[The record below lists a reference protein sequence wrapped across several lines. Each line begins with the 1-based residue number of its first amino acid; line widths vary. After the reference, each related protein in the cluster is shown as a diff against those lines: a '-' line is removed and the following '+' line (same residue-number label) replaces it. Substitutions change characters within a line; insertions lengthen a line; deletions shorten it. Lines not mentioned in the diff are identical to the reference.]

1 MDGRMPWRREVL
13 GLCAPFVLVIALLG
27 VPSGLKAQE
36 RSTEAVPVAESQTEP
51 REVTAETTQPVPQD
65 SKARKDEYG
74 NALGTQF
81 VKHLWSDQIDIWTSP
96 SRVHWEDGQWL
107 VPFAAVTGGFFATDR
122 ASERAISSAPA
133 KLNRYRNLSNDGL
146 AALIAAG
153 GGVYLWGYVARD
165 AQMREAGVLSA
176 EAMLDSLAVSTA
188 GEYSLG
194 RERPHEDPARGKF
207 FAGGTSFPS
216 DHAAIAWSAASVLA
230 HEYPGPLTEFLA
242 YGTATAISASRVLG
256 KEHFPSDAFVGS
268 AMGWVIGR
276 EVYRKHH
283 SSELDS
289 GGGWGSLSGD
299 EEGDQPRDTRNMGSP
314 FVPLDS
320 WVYPAL
326 EKLAALG
333 YTSTA
338 MEGLRPWT
346 RIECARIVNESKDM
360 FDGGESPNK
369 MASDLKSRLEQE
381 FSYEI
386 TLLAGNRNLTA
397 NIESIY
403 TRAVSISGP
412 ALTDSFHF
420 GQTISY
426 DFGRPYER
434 GTNVQDGGSFSASA
448 GPVTFY
454 MRAEYQHAPS
464 APAPSPAVIN
474 VIAQSDLIAAPPD
487 VPVAAISRPE
497 LLDTYLAVNL
507 GNWEISLGRQSLEW
521 GPGPGGSLLWSNNI
535 EPANMVRFV
544 NPEPFELP
552 GFLRFLGPARLDQF
566 FGRLE
571 GHHYITRPFMMGQ
584 KINFKPLPSIEIG
597 FGRTLEIGGKGPG
610 ADPITS
616 TNVLYGFF
624 GQVRAVYDHIPGH
637 TQSEMDWTFYVPR
650 VRNYIVFY
658 GDVYAADDFI
668 PWQNPP
674 KNPFRPGI
682 YITHFPK
689 LPKLD
694 LHIEAAST
702 ESPGWNEGN
711 HGNLNYWN
719 YTYRDGSTYN
729 GFLIGNTVGR
739 MGRAIQSWLTYQVNV
754 RNSLQFTYKHNS
766 VSPAFIPKGGYWQD
780 YAILDDLNLRSGFYL
795 RSELQYEHISSYPI
809 LFNGSRENVSAILEI
824 GFFPHLG
831 KEAR

>member
-1 MDGRMPWRREVL
+1 VWHRGVRGL
-13 GLCAPFVLVIALLG
+13 GGPLLLAIALSG
-27 VPSGLKAQE
+27 VPRGLRAQE
-36 RSTEAVPVAESQTEP
+36 QSTETMPVADSQAEPKQAVTETP
-51 REVTAETTQPVPQD
+51 RLVAQD
-65 SKARKDEYG
+65 SKTRSDDYG
-74 NALGTQF
+74 NAIGTQF

-96 SRVHWEDGQWL
+96 SRLHWEDGQWL
-107 VPFAAVTGGFFATDR
+107 VPFAFVTGGLFATDR
-122 ASERAISSAPA
+122 ASERVISGSPTNF
-133 KLNRYRNLSNDGL
+133 NRYLTWGVEPL
-146 AALIAAG
+146 AELVALG
-153 GGVYLWGYVARD
+153 GGTFLMRHVRRGG
-165 AQMREAGVLSA
+165 QMRETYILSA
-176 EAMLDSLAVSTA
+176 EAILDSLAVSTA
-188 GEYSLG
+188 GEYALG
-194 RERPHEDPARGKF
+194 RERPNEDASRGRF

-216 DHAAIAWSAASVLA
+216 NHAAIAWSAASVLA

-242 YGTATAISASRVLG
+242 YGTASAISASRVLG
-256 KEHFPSDAFVGS
+256 KEHFPSDVFVGS
-268 AMGWVIGR
+268 AMGWMIGR

-283 SSELDS
+283 SSELDE
-289 GGGWGSLSGD
+289 GGGWESLSGD
-299 EEGDQPRDTRNMGSP
+299 EESDQPHDTRNMGSP

-333 YTSTA
+333 YVSTA

-346 RIECARIVNESKDM
+346 RIACARIVNESKDT
-360 FDGGESPNK
+360 FDSGESPNRI
-369 MASDLKSRLEQE
+369 ASELKSRLEQE

-386 TLLAGNRNLTA
+386 TLLGGNRNLTA
-397 NIESIY
+397 NVESIY
-403 TRAVSISGP
+403 ARTVSISGP
-412 ALTDSFHF
+412 PLTDSFHF

-426 DFGRPYER
+426 DFGRPFER
-434 GTNVQDGGSFSASA
+434 GINLQDGGSFSASA
-448 GPVTFY
+448 GPITFY
-454 MRAEYQHAPS
+454 MRAEYQHAPG

-474 VIAQSDLIAAPPD
+474 VIAQTDLIAAPPD
-487 VPVAAISRPE
+487 VRVASINRPE

-507 GNWEISLGRQSLEW
+507 GNWEISLGRQSLDW

-584 KINFKPLPSIEIG
+584 KINFKPIPSIEIG

-624 GQVRAVYDHIPGH
+624 GQVRPVYDHIPGH
-637 TQSEMDWTFYVPR
+637 TQSEMDWTFYVPG

-689 LPKLD
+689 LPNLD

-702 ESPGWNEGN
+702 ESSGWNEGN

-719 YTYRDGSTYN
+719 FTYRDGSTYN

-739 MGRAIQSWLTYQVNV
+739 MGRAIQSWLTYQVNA

-766 VSPAFIPKGGYWQD
+766 VSPAFIPQGGYWQD
-780 YAILDDLNLRSGFYL
+780 YAVLNDWYLRSGFYL

-809 LFNGSRENVSAILEI
+809 LFSGSRENVSAILEV
-824 GFFPHLG
+824 GFSPNSG
-831 KEAR
+831 KRQSGR

>member
-1 MDGRMPWRREVL
+1 MSWHRRVREICGPL
-13 GLCAPFVLVIALLG
+13 LLAATLFGAPCGLR
-27 VPSGLKAQE
+27 AQE
-36 RSTEAVPVAESQTEP
+36 QSTGLIQAADPHTEQTQAGAPAPRSVV
-51 REVTAETTQPVPQD
+51 QD
-65 SKARKDEYG
+65 STPRGGDHE
-74 NALGTQF
+74 NAAGTQF
-81 VKHLWSDQIDIWTSP
+81 VKNLWSDQIDIWTSP
-96 SRVHWEDGQWL
+96 SRLHWEDGKWL
-107 VPFAAVTGGFFATDR
+107 VPFVELTGGLFATDR
-122 ASERAISSAPA
+122 ASERAISSSPA
-133 KLNRYRNLSNDGL
+133 KSNRYLDLSIAPLTTLVAIGSVAFLSGNGRRDGQ
-146 AALIAAG
+146 IRET
-153 GGVYLWGYVARD
+153 YVL
-165 AQMREAGVLSA
+165 GA
-176 EAMLDSLAVSTA
+176 EAILDSLAVSTA
-188 GEYSLG
+188 AEYSLG
-194 RERPHEDPARGKF
+194 RERPDEDAGRGKF

-216 DHAAIAWSAASVLA
+216 NHAVIAWSAASVLV

-242 YGTATAISASRVLG
+242 YGTASAISMSRVLG
-256 KEHFPSDAFVGS
+256 KEHFPSDVVVGS
-268 AMGWVIGR
+268 AMGWLIGR
-276 EVYRKHH
+276 EVYAKHH
-283 SSELDS
+283 SSALDA
-289 GGGWGSLSGD
+289 GGGWQPLSGE
-299 EEGDQPRDTRNMGSP
+299 EEGEQQHDTRNMGSP

-333 YTSTA
+333 YVSTA

-346 RIECARIVNESKDM
+346 RIECARLTEEAADAVLDTSNPSRIVSE
-360 FDGGESPNK
+360 
-369 MASDLKSRLEQE
+369 LKFRLDQE
-381 FSYEI
+381 FSYEM

-403 TRAVSISGP
+403 ARTVSISGP

-426 DFGRPYER
+426 DFGRPFER

-454 MRAEYQHAPS
+454 MRAEYQHAPA

-474 VIAQSDLIAAPPD
+474 LIAQRDLIAAPPD

-507 GNWEISLGRQSLEW
+507 GNWEISLGRQSLAW

-535 EPANMVRFV
+535 EPANMVRLV

-552 GFLRFLGPARLDQF
+552 SFLRFLGPARLDQF

-584 KINFKPLPSIEIG
+584 KINFKPLASIEIG
-597 FGRTLEIGGKGPG
+597 FGRTLEIGGRGPG

-624 GQVRAVYDHIPGH
+624 GQVRPIYDHIPGH
-637 TQSEMDWTFYVPR
+637 TQSEMDWTFYVPK

-682 YITHFPK
+682 YITHVPK

-694 LHIEAAST
+694 LHVEVAST
-702 ESPGWNEGN
+702 ESSGWNEGN

-719 YTYRDGSTYN
+719 SVYRDGSTYN

-739 MGRAIQSWLTYQVNV
+739 MGQAIQSWLTYQVNA
-754 RNSLQFTYKHNS
+754 RNSLQFSYKHNS
-766 VSPAFIPKGGYWQD
+766 VSPDFIPRGGYWQD
-780 YAILDDLNLRSGFYL
+780 YAVLNDVYLPSGMYV
-795 RSELQYEHISSYPI
+795 RSELQYEHISSYAI
-809 LFNGSRENVSAILEI
+809 LFSGSRANVSAILEI
-824 GFFPHLG
+824 GFSPSWG
-831 KEAR
+831 KSSRSR

>member
-1 MDGRMPWRREVL
+1 MWHRGVRGL
-13 GLCAPFVLVIALLG
+13 GGPLLLAIALSG
-27 VPSGLKAQE
+27 VPRGLRAQE
-36 RSTEAVPVAESQTEP
+36 QSTETMPVADSQAEPKQAVTETP
-51 REVTAETTQPVPQD
+51 RLVAQD
-65 SKARKDEYG
+65 SKTRSDDYG
-74 NALGTQF
+74 NAIGTQF

-96 SRVHWEDGQWL
+96 SRLHWEDGQWL
-107 VPFAAVTGGFFATDR
+107 VPFAFVTGGLFATDR
-122 ASERAISSAPA
+122 ASERVISGSPTNF
-133 KLNRYRNLSNDGL
+133 NRYLTWGVEPL
-146 AALIAAG
+146 AELVALG
-153 GGVYLWGYVARD
+153 GGTFLMRHVRRGG
-165 AQMREAGVLSA
+165 QMRETYILSA
-176 EAMLDSLAVSTA
+176 EAILDSLAVSTA
-188 GEYSLG
+188 GEYALG
-194 RERPHEDPARGKF
+194 RERPNEDASRGRF

-216 DHAAIAWSAASVLA
+216 NHAAIAWSAASVLA

-242 YGTATAISASRVLG
+242 YGTASAISASRVLG
-256 KEHFPSDAFVGS
+256 KEHFPSDVFVGS
-268 AMGWVIGR
+268 AMGWMIGR

-283 SSELDS
+283 SSELDE
-289 GGGWGSLSGD
+289 GGGWESLSGD
-299 EEGDQPRDTRNMGSP
+299 EESDQPHDTRNMGSP

-333 YTSTA
+333 YVSTA

-346 RIECARIVNESKDM
+346 RIACARIVNESKDT
-360 FDGGESPNK
+360 FDSGESPNRI
-369 MASDLKSRLEQE
+369 ASELKSRLEQE

-386 TLLAGNRNLTA
+386 TLLGGNRNLTA
-397 NIESIY
+397 NVESIY
-403 TRAVSISGP
+403 ARTVSISGP
-412 ALTDSFHF
+412 PLTDSFHF

-426 DFGRPYER
+426 DFGRPFER
-434 GTNVQDGGSFSASA
+434 GINLQDGGSFSASA
-448 GPVTFY
+448 GPITFY
-454 MRAEYQHAPS
+454 MRAEYQHAPG

-474 VIAQSDLIAAPPD
+474 VIAQTDLIAAPPD
-487 VPVAAISRPE
+487 VRVASINRPE

-507 GNWEISLGRQSLEW
+507 GNWEISLGRQSLDW

-584 KINFKPLPSIEIG
+584 KINFKPIPSIEIG

-624 GQVRAVYDHIPGH
+624 GQVRPVYDHIPGH
-637 TQSEMDWTFYVPR
+637 TQSEMDWTFYVPG

-689 LPKLD
+689 LPNLD

-702 ESPGWNEGN
+702 ESSGWNEGN

-719 YTYRDGSTYN
+719 FTYRDGSTYN

-739 MGRAIQSWLTYQVNV
+739 MGRAIQSWLTYQVNA

-766 VSPAFIPKGGYWQD
+766 VSPAFIPQGGYWQD
-780 YAILDDLNLRSGFYL
+780 YAVLNDWYLRSGFYL

-809 LFNGSRENVSAILEI
+809 LFSGSRENVSAILEV
-824 GFFPHLG
+824 GFSPNSG
-831 KEAR
+831 KRQSGR